1 MRSEQEKDDLD
12 PKELL
17 SMAIFEQIESRI
29 IVDKKHLLEYDYN
42 EQNDNDLD
50 SSPDDEST
58 IIEKYVESRPGK
70 NFEVELQL
78 YPGFHF
84 NRIFNALSCDVFVDG
99 NRVGD
104 RLLMQKD
111 YSRRKKNPLK
121 RSLSGIEAYRAGKE
135 ELQKFK
141 FKHLESHSEAP
152 IKKISSRRARHVGT
166 IRIQVYKYKVT
177 QSLPEATVADEPA
190 TIRTSEAKL
199 SEKCLKGLAT
209 DMITSFDAP
218 IEDEISP
225 LWDGYESRQVHN
237 ICLTKN
243 ADIFAGGLQNIGIL
257 ARPPLPPPLEER
269 PRESLSRDELL
280 ELLRRQDTTIKASKQ
295 TIKQEGKEPTL
306 KPVGSGK
313 RARGVDEDEDAE
325 PQAVRRL
332 KLKVAQPKPIELS
345 DSD

>member
-1 MRSEQEKDDLD
+1 
-12 PKELL
+12 
-17 SMAIFEQIESRI
+17 MAIFEQIESRI

-141 FKHLESHSEAP
+141 FKHLESRMLPQSV
-152 IKKISSRRARHVGT
+152 SSFHTDSPRLRSAD
-166 IRIQVYKYKVT
+166 Q
-177 QSLPEATVADEPA
+177 EDFVAEGSSCGHNPDP
-190 TIRTSEAKL
+190 
-199 SEKCLKGLAT
+199 GL
-209 DMITSFDAP
+209 
-218 IEDEISP
+218 
-225 LWDGYESRQVHN
+225 
-237 ICLTKN
+237 
-243 ADIFAGGLQNIGIL
+243 
-257 ARPPLPPPLEER
+257 
-269 PRESLSRDELL
+269 
-280 ELLRRQDTTIKASKQ
+280 
-295 TIKQEGKEPTL
+295 
-306 KPVGSGK
+306 
-313 RARGVDEDEDAE
+313 
-325 PQAVRRL
+325 
-332 KLKVAQPKPIELS
+332 
-345 DSD
+345 